1 MLKVTALLAFVCLG
15 VAVAT
20 PLDASS
26 TSFRVREQR
35 QAVPRGFTE
44 VGPAPQ
50 DQTLS
55 LRLALA
61 ESNPSGLIDA
71 LYSVSDPDSA
81 SYGHHLSKEQVEQY
95 VAPQAATVQ
104 AVNGWLKENG
114 LTSTTLSPAGDWISV
129 SVPVAKANQM
139 FNTNF
144 TVFRNTATGAEVVR
158 TLAYSLP
165 EAIEPH
171 VDLVYPTVSRRRAYR
186 RNDDSFPAPKSD
198 AISGKQTAYH
208 NVVALASSDASPCV
222 NNTNIACLQELYKIP
237 ATPATNKTNTLGV
250 SGFHGGAVDSQ
261 YVQDFLE
268 MYRPDVNPPANYSYY
283 SIDGGDP
290 NDPGISEGYADLEYT
305 LGLATGVPV
314 TYYFVGI
321 NITDGDLSGLLDE
334 ANALLALDNPPQ
346 VLTTSWNV
354 FDESD
359 ISFALTDKL
368 CRAYAQLGA
377 RGTSILFASGDN
389 GAGCSPD
396 NTQFEPKFPLN
407 CPFVTAV
414 GGTQSFA
421 PEQGWIGSSGGFSNY
436 YARPAYQ
443 DAAVSAFLAAHGEQ
457 YQGLLNASGRAL
469 PDIAAKAD
477 NFLIY
482 VGISY
487 EYVGTSLA
495 SPTVASIFA
504 LLNDRLV
511 SAGRPPLGFVNPWLY
526 KEGYK
531 AFTDITTGNSTTMCT
546 ENITHTIQVTEGWDP
561 VTGLGTPRF
570 DLLVDL
576 LQL

>member
-1 MLKVTALLAFVCLG
+1 MFKATALLAFVCLG
-15 VAVAT
+15 VAAAT

-35 QAVPRGFTE
+35 QAAPRGFTQ
-44 VGPAPQ
+44 VGPAPP

-81 SYGHHLSKEQVEQY
+81 SYGQHLSKEEVEQY
-95 VAPQAATVQ
+95 VAPQTSTVQ
-104 AVNGWLKENG
+104 AVNSWLEENG
-114 LTSTTLSPAGDWISV
+114 LTSKTLSPAGDWISV

-144 TVFRNTATGAEVVR
+144 TVFRHATTGAEVVR
-158 TLAYSLP
+158 TLVYSLP
-165 EAIEPH
+165 EAIESH
-171 VDLVYPTVSRRRAYR
+171 VDLVYPTVS
-186 RNDDSFPAPKSD
+186 FPVPKPD
-198 AISGKQTAYH
+198 
-208 NVVALASSDASPCV
+208 ASSSNKTPTPYHSVVSLTSSDTSPCV
-222 NNTNIACLQELYKIP
+222 NNTNPACLQELYKIP
-237 ATPATNKTNTLGV
+237 TTPATNKTNTLGV

-261 YVQDFLE
+261 YVLDFLE
-268 MYRPDVNPPANYSYY
+268 MYRPDINPPTNYTYH
-283 SIDGGDP
+283 SIDGDDP
-290 NDPGISEGYADLEYT
+290 NDPGVSEGYADLEYT
-305 LGLATGVPV
+305 LGLATDVPV

-321 NITDGDLSGLLDE
+321 NTTDGDLSGLLDE

-377 RGTSILFASGDN
+377 RGTTILFASGDN
-389 GAGCSPD
+389 GAGCSSD

-421 PEQGWIGSSGGFSNY
+421 PEEGWIGSSGGFSNY

-443 DAAVSAFLAAHGEQ
+443 DAAVSAFLAAHGDQ
-457 YQGLLNASGRAL
+457 YQGLLNASGRAF

-477 NFLIY
+477 TFIIY

-487 EYVGTSLA
+487 GFTGTSLA

-504 LLNDRLV
+504 LINDRLV

-531 AFTDITTGNSTTMCT
+531 ALTDITTGNSTVVCT
-546 ENITHTIQVTEGWDP
+546 ENITHVIEATEGWDP

-570 DLLVDL
+570 DKLVDL